1 MAGHVVGLRA
11 GPRAQ
16 INSAGVDRFQQREQ
30 VLSEGLSNLDLDEE
44 TRRQALGTNRKD

>member
-11 GPRAQ
+11 GPRAE

-30 VLSEGLSNLDLDEE
+30 VLSEALDLDEE
-44 TRRQALGTNRKD
+44 TRRQAWGTNRKD